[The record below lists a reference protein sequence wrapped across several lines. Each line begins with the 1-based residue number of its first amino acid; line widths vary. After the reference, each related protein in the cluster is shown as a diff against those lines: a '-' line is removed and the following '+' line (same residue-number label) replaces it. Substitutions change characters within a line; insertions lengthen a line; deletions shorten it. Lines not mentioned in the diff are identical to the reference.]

1 MCSCKRTC
9 ARVCARANIDLKRTA
24 GGGGKYRKE
33 QGVGVRMVG
42 EEEEEEGEAERA
54 KGRKDVS

>member
-1 MCSCKRTC
+1 M
-9 ARVCARANIDLKRTA
+9 CARANIDLKRTA
-24 GGGGKYRKE
+24 GGGGKYTKE